1 LTITAQTQGYHDITN
16 HDNHDTMIMQ
26 NKGSHLN
33 SKFVGQS
40 RMKVNRRAFPLP
52 APMGVEDMI
61 HHFWHPCPFH
71 PVGAEFLAAIINLLE
86 LDGG

>member
-1 LTITAQTQGYHDITN
+1 
-16 HDNHDTMIMQ
+16 
-26 NKGSHLN
+26 
-33 SKFVGQS
+33 
-40 RMKVNRRAFPLP
+40 MKVNRRAFPLP